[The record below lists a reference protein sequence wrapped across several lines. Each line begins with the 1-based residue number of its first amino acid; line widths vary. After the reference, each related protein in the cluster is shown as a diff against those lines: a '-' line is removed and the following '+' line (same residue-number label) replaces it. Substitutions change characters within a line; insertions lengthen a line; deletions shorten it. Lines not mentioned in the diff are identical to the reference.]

1 MLAQRYT
8 PKKISDVKKSDARI
22 SVVGEVKSSG
32 ENVFML
38 EDDSGKMEIFS
49 ERPAQS
55 GDLVRVFCTV
65 VDGRLKADAVQSL
78 NGLDLNLYQ
87 KVQELYRKV
96 GV

>member
-1 MLAQRYT
+1 MGTVVLA
-8 PKKISDVKKSDARI
+8 
-22 SVVGEVKSSG
+22 G
-32 ENVFML
+32 ENVFEL
-38 EDDSGKMEIFS
+38 EDSSGKIEIFS
-49 ERPAQS
+49 ESPANV
-55 GDLVRVFCTV
+55 GDLVRAFCTI